1 MSYFSNLPNIYVGQD
16 DDTGISYRLVKN
28 IFRRVIIQEKLDIY
42 GTEFEA
48 FTIRDGMR
56 PETVASLFLGDPF
69 LDWIILLTNN
79 ITDVYEDWPR
89 NDYELLSYCQS
100 KYENIEDVHHW
111 ETNEIK
117 WNNLTIIKQGIQV
130 NEEWRPILPDKTSRS
145 KEESIYPVSNFE
157 YETQKNEKKRL
168 IAVPNQRLVDFFEE
182 EFRELVDYL
191 PNSELDDEG
200 NKKTILSLVGR
211 YLDSV
216 TYRRSSSPTITGTV
230 AGTSSS
236 VSVS

>member
-1 MSYFSNLPNIYVGQD
+1 MSSYFQNLPNVYIGL
-16 DDTGISYRLVKN
+16 DDTEEGISYRLVKN
-28 IFRRVIIQEKLDIY
+28 IFRRVIIQEKLDVY

-56 PETVASLFLGDPF
+56 PETVASLFLGDSF

-89 NDYELLSYCQS
+89 NDYELLEYTKS
-100 KYENIEDVHHW
+100 KYKNPEDVHHW

-117 WNNLTIIKQGIQV
+117 WNNITIVKQGIEV
-130 NEEWRPILPDKTSRS
+130 NETWRPILPDKTTKS
-145 KEESIYPVSNFE
+145 KEESIYPVSNLE

-168 IAVPNQRLVDFFEE
+168 IAIPNQRLIDFFEE
-182 EFRELVDYL
+182 EFKELVDYL
-191 PNSELDDEG
+191 PNNEIDADG
-200 NKKTILSLVGR
+200 NKKTNLSLVGR

-216 TYRRSSSPTITGTV
+216 TYRRGSSSKPV
-230 AGTSSS
+230 
-236 VSVS
+236 